1 MQFSESIHS
10 SQAGGMPPSL
20 ANDPGFISGSDQV
33 LARIESSELAVRL
46 VPEKVARRHLVVPIA
61 VDNRLLTYA
70 TCAEYS
76 PEADRDLGFASG
88 RRTAAVAATRSAV
101 VTALDQCYP
110 RANDLDALGLSLRA
124 GLRNAKAAKQTEAAA
139 AIEMCTQIL
148 GRAVT
153 VGASEVQLTCD
164 DNGATLRYLINGV
177 FESELRLPAADPIRD
192 RFKIMARVG
201 VAVRNRPQT
210 GNFRLTLKGKGTS
223 ASLSTLPTDAAE
235 TIVIR
240 MAGHPAAAT
249 GGLQPKS
256 GARSRIVI
264 ADDEPITRMLIKRV
278 LERENFEVI
287 EAENGDQAVALITR
301 ERPDLVLLD
310 LNMPIMDGYEAIHH
324 LRHNPSLTGLP
335 IIVLTAEDGQTVERR
350 VLTMGADDYMVKPF
364 EGPVLLSRVNAVF
377 SRVKM
382 RAA

>member
-1 MQFSESIHS
+1 VQFSESIHS
-10 SQAGGMPPSL
+10 SKAGGMPPSL
-20 ANDPGFISGSDQV
+20 AGVPGDDRV
-33 LARIESSELAVRL
+33 LAQIESSELAIRL

-76 PEADRDLGFASG
+76 AEADRDLGFASG
-88 RRTAAVAATRSAV
+88 RRTAAVTATRSAV
-101 VTALDQCYP
+101 VAALDRCYP
-110 RANDLDALGLSLRA
+110 RASDLDALGLSLRA
-124 GLRNAKAAKQTEAAA
+124 GLRNVKTAKQAEAAA
-139 AIEMCTQIL
+139 IIEMCTQIL
-148 GRAVT
+148 SRAVT

-164 DNGATLRYLINGV
+164 DNGAALRYMIGGV
-177 FESELRLPAADPIRD
+177 FEAEVKLPAADPIRD
-192 RFKIMARVG
+192 RFKILARVG
-201 VAVRNRPQT
+201 VAVRNRPQS
-210 GNFRLTLKGKGTS
+210 GSFRLTLNGKGTS
-223 ASLSTLPTDAAE
+223 AALSTLPTEAGE
-235 TIVIR
+235 TIVIK

-249 GGLQPKS
+249 GGIQPKS
-256 GARSRIVI
+256 GARCRVVI
-264 ADDEPITRMLIKRV
+264 ADDEPITRMLIKRA
-278 LERENFEVI
+278 LERENFAVL

-324 LRHNPSLTGLP
+324 LRHNPSLAGLP